1 MPAYRRGYRRRFR
14 RYRRYGRR
22 YLRRRSYARR
32 YVNGSSRSS
41 IRMKC
46 NQVYTGAVNAGYT
59 DAAAGAAVQYVH
71 PYIAAD
77 TGLPNNA
84 LYAAYTQLYEETKL
98 IGMKVAL
105 NVVSTVGGADIP
117 SLQIY
122 TTWDRRHGFGEPSP
136 TVAQVKASANQT
148 VSTALNNNVAKIT
161 RSCYASDLMEKAQ
174 WHDCSGSSAQA
185 TLNYDAAWVAAGLNP
200 NFFCPGFFFFFN
212 CPSKAAVTSISYSL
226 SITYY
231 VAFRNPRYGGSS
243 SNRDLPS
250 RSVTF
255 AEDGAPPADDGD
267 MDPVIAAA
275 DDALARIE
283 AFRYVPDEPAGAAQA
298 AAALVDA
305 QPAELGKRN
314 RSNFSQENR
323 VGEPASKKNQ

>member
-32 YVNGSSRSS
+32 YVNGSSRST

-46 NQVYTGAVNAGYT
+46 NQVYTAAVNAGYT
-59 DAAAGAAVQYVH
+59 DAATGAAINAVY
-71 PYIAAD
+71 PYMATAS
-77 TGLPNNA
+77 GLPNNA

-105 NVVSTVGGADIP
+105 SVVSTVGGADIP

-122 TTWDRRHGFGEPSP
+122 TTWDRRHGHGEAAP
-136 TVAQVKASANQT
+136 TVAEIKASANQT
-148 VSTALNNNVAKIT
+148 VATALNNNVAKIT
-161 RSCYASDLMEKAQ
+161 RSCYAGDLMEKAQ

-185 TLNYDAAWVAAGLNP
+185 TLNWDAAWVAAGANP
-200 NFFCPGFFFFFN
+200 NFFCPAFFFFFN
-212 CPSKAAVTSISYSL
+212 CPSKAAVTSISYSM

-231 VAFRNPRYGGSS
+231 VAFRNPRYGGSA
-243 SNRDLPS
+243 SNRDLAV

-255 AEDGAPPADDGD
+255 ADDAAPPADDGD
-267 MDPVIAAA
+267 MEDPVIAAA

-283 AFRYVPDEPAGAAQA
+283 AFRYEPDEPAGAAQA
-298 AAALVDA
+298 AAANVDA
-305 QPAELGKRN
+305 QPGQLGKRN

-323 VGEPASKKNQ
+323 VGEPAAKKN

>member
-1 MPAYRRGYRRRFR
+1 MPALRRGYRRRFR

-46 NQVYTGAVNAGYT
+46 NQVYTGQANAGFT
-59 DAAAGAAVQYVH
+59 DAATNAAVQQFA
-71 PYIAAD
+71 PYGNYA
-77 TGLPNNA
+77 TSVTTNP
-84 LYAAYTQLYEETKL
+84 LYRAYTQLYEETKL

-105 NVVSTVGGADIP
+105 SVVSTVGGADIP

-122 TTWDRRHGFGEPSP
+122 TSWDRRYGYGEDAPSVDQIKSSAAQ
-136 TVAQVKASANQT
+136 TVA
-148 VSTALNNNVAKIT
+148 TALNNNVAKLT

-174 WHDCSGSSAQA
+174 WIDSSGSAA
-185 TLNYDAAWVAAGLNP
+185 AGTVGFNAAWVAAGLNP
-200 NFFCPGFFFFFN
+200 NFFCPAFSFFFN
-212 CPSKAAVTSISYSL
+212 CPSKSAVIAISYSV

-231 VAFRNPRYGGSS
+231 VAFRNPRYGGSAS
-243 SNRDLPS
+243 TRDLPS

-255 AEDGAPPADDGD
+255 ADDAPAAGDDDD
-267 MDPVIAAA
+267 MNDPVIAAA

-283 AFRYVPDEPAGAAQA
+283 AFRYQPDEPAGAAQA
-298 AAALVDA
+298 AAANMDA
-305 QPAELGKRN
+305 QPGELGKRN

-323 VGEPASKKNQ
+323 VGEPAAKKN